1 MSRRPSQAR
10 RGSQPLPAWLWLLA
24 GVVLGLLLSG
34 LVLFRDFGSGDQ
46 PRPNPAAAA
55 PAELE
60 APVAQDDP
68 RERRPRYDFYTI
80 LPEQEV
86 VVPREELARQ
96 ATQTDPAGTETA
108 GGQRMLLQA
117 GSFREGRDAEALK
130 ARLALL
136 GHVAQVVPVTIDGST
151 WHRVRLGPYDGA
163 RQVEEVRRQLAAN
176 GVDSIALRESGG

>member
-1 MSRRPSQAR
+1 MSRRGSQAR
-10 RGSQPLPAWLWLLA
+10 RGGQPLPGWLWLLA
-24 GVVLGLLLSG
+24 GVLLGLLLSAV
-34 LVLFRDFGSGDQ
+34 VLFRDFRGDDR

-55 PAELE
+55 PVELE
-60 APVAQDDP
+60 PPLAQEDP

-96 ATQTDPAGTETA
+96 AIEPPPASQPA
-108 GGQRMLLQA
+108 PGQRLLLQA
-117 GSFREGRDAEALK
+117 GSFREARDAEALK

-136 GHVAQVVPVTIDGST
+136 GHVAQVVPVTIDGNT
-151 WHRVRLGPYDGA
+151 WHRVRLGPFDSA
-163 RQVEEVRRQLAAN
+163 RDIEDVRRQLAAN

>member
-1 MSRRPSQAR
+1 MSRRGNQAH
-10 RGSQPLPAWLWLLA
+10 RGAQPWPAWLWLLT
-24 GVVLGLLLSG
+24 GVLLGLLLSG
-34 LVLFRDFGSGDQ
+34 VVLFREFRRDDT
-46 PRPNPAAAA
+46 PRPNPGAAA

-60 APVAQDDP
+60 APLAQDEA

-96 ATQTDPAGTETA
+96 ATEPPATTEPA
-108 GGQRMLLQA
+108 SGQRLLLQA
-117 GSFREGRDAEALK
+117 GSFREARDAEALK

-151 WHRVRLGPYDGA
+151 WHRVRLGPFDNA
-163 RQVEEVRRQLAAN
+163 RTVEEVRRQLAAN
-176 GVDSIALRESGG
+176 GLDSIALRESGG

>member
-1 MSRRPSQAR
+1 MSRRGGQAR

-34 LVLFRDFGSGDQ
+34 VVLLRDFGRSDQ
-46 PRPNPAAAA
+46 PRPNPDAAA
-55 PAELE
+55 PLELDP
-60 APVAQDDP
+60 PVAQDDP

-96 ATQTDPAGTETA
+96 ATQPATATEP
-108 GGQRMLLQA
+108 GSVQRMLLQA
-117 GSFREGRDAEALK
+117 GSFREARDAEALK

-136 GHVAQVVPVTIDGST
+136 GHVAQVIPVTIDGNT
-151 WHRVRLGPYDGA
+151 WHRVRLGPYDNA
-163 RQVEEVRRQLAAN
+163 RAIEDVRRQLAAN
-176 GVDSIALRESGG
+176 GVESIALRESGG